1 MITSAPRIKYGWLRA
16 VLFFISFFI
25 FIAVFDLIGI
35 AIVSSISEYSF
46 EEYIS
51 DTDLLMENKMM
62 LLMMVSQLFGTLF
75 TVWIFQKFVNRESFT
90 SIGLEFSGYKDDFVS
105 GLLLGIGL
113 IVLGFGTLYIFNFLS
128 VASIQFSL
136 IDQLFYLSLFAVVSL
151 NEEIAIRGYILQN
164 LSSSFNKYIA
174 LVLSSL
180 VFMIMHIGN
189 PNMSAVP
196 LFNLF
201 LAGLLLGVYY
211 IHKNNLWFPIG
222 AHITWN
228 YFQGYV
234 LGFEISGLKVDSIIT
249 QKLQG
254 SDLLTGGSFG
264 FEGSILCTFITIL
277 GIYFI
282 DYKYRCDDTKEEISE
297 AI

>member
-1 MITSAPRIKYGWLRA
+1 MQTDAPRIKYGWLRA

-51 DTDLLMENKMM
+51 DTKLLMENKMM

-75 TVWIFQKFVNRESFT
+75 TVWLFQKFVNREPFT

-105 GLLLGIGL
+105 GLFLGVGL

-164 LSSSFNKYIA
+164 LSRSFNKYIA

-201 LAGLLLGVYY
+201 LAGLLLGVYC

-228 YFQGYV
+228 YFQGPV
-234 LGFEISGLKVDSIIT
+234 LGFEVSGNDVDSIFI
-249 QKLQG
+249 QSLNG
-254 SDLLTGGSFG
+254 SELITGGEFG
-264 FEGSILCTFITIL
+264 FEGSIILTTFMII
-277 GIYFI
+277 GIIYL
-282 DYKYRCDDTKEEISE
+282 DRRYSS
-297 AI
+297 A

>member
-51 DTDLLMENKMM
+51 DTELLMENKMM

-75 TVWIFQKFVNRESFT
+75 TVWLFQKFVNRESFT

-189 PNMSAVP
+189 PNMSAIP

-201 LAGLLLGVYY
+201 LAGLLLGVYC

-228 YFQGYV
+228 YFQGPV
-234 LGFEISGLKVDSIIT
+234 LGFEVSGNDVDSIFI
-249 QKLQG
+249 QSLDG
-254 SDLLTGGSFG
+254 SELITGGEFG
-264 FEGSILCTFITIL
+264 FEGSIIL
-277 GIYFI
+277 TVFMIIGIIYLDRRFSS
-282 DYKYRCDDTKEEISE
+282 T
-297 AI
+297 

>member
-51 DTDLLMENKMM
+51 DTKLLMENKMM

-75 TVWIFQKFVNRESFT
+75 TVWIFQKFINRESFT
-90 SIGLEFSGYKDDFVS
+90 SIGLEFSEYKDDFVS
-105 GLLLGIGL
+105 GLLFGAGL
-113 IVLGFGTLYIFNFLS
+113 IALGFGVLYIFNCLS
-128 VASIQFSL
+128 IASIQFSL
-136 IDQLFYLSLFAVVSL
+136 IDQLFYLSLFGVVSL

-189 PNMSAVP
+189 PNMSAIP

-201 LAGLLLGVYY
+201 LAGLLLGVYC

-228 YFQGYV
+228 YFQGPV
-234 LGFEISGLKVDSIIT
+234 LGFEVSGNDVDSIFI
-249 QKLQG
+249 QSLNG
-254 SDLLTGGSFG
+254 SELITGGEFG
-264 FEGSILCTFITIL
+264 FEGSIIL
-277 GIYFI
+277 TVLMIIGIVYLDRRF
-282 DYKYRCDDTKEEISE
+282 SS
-297 AI
+297 A

>member
-62 LLMMVSQLFGTLF
+62 LLMMVCQLLGTLF
-75 TVWIFQKFVNRESFT
+75 TVWLFQKFINREPFT

-105 GLLLGIGL
+105 GLLLGVGL

-201 LAGLLLGVYY
+201 LAGLLLGVYC

-228 YFQGYV
+228 YFQGPV
-234 LGFEISGLKVDSIIT
+234 LGFEVSGNDVDSIFI
-249 QKLQG
+249 QSLDG
-254 SDLLTGGSFG
+254 SELITGGEFG
-264 FEGSILCTFITIL
+264 FEGSIIL
-277 GIYFI
+277 TVFMIIGIVYLDRRFSSI
-282 DYKYRCDDTKEEISE
+282 
-297 AI
+297 

>member
-1 MITSAPRIKYGWLRA
+1 MQTDVPRIKYGWLRA

-35 AIVSSISEYSF
+35 AIISSISEYSF
-46 EEYIS
+46 EEYIA
-51 DTDLLMENKMM
+51 DTKLLMENKMM
-62 LLMMVSQLFGTLF
+62 MLMMVSQLFGTLF
-75 TVWIFQKFVNRESFT
+75 TVWLFQKFVNREPFT

-105 GLLLGIGL
+105 GLLLGVGL

-164 LSSSFNKYIA
+164 LSRSFNKYIA

-201 LAGLLLGVYY
+201 LAGLLLGVYC

-228 YFQGYV
+228 YFQGPV
-234 LGFEISGLKVDSIIT
+234 LGFEVSGNDVDSIFI
-249 QKLQG
+249 QSLNG
-254 SDLLTGGSFG
+254 SELITGGEFG
-264 FEGSILCTFITIL
+264 FEGSIILTTFMII
-277 GIYFI
+277 GIIYL
-282 DYKYRCDDTKEEISE
+282 DRRYSS
-297 AI
+297 A

>member
-16 VLFFISFFI
+16 ILFFISFFI

-75 TVWIFQKFVNRESFT
+75 TVWLFQKFVNRESFT

-105 GLLLGIGL
+105 GLLLGVGL
-113 IVLGFGTLYIFNFLS
+113 IALGFGTLYIFNFLS

-164 LSSSFNKYIA
+164 LSRSFNKYIA

-201 LAGLLLGVYY
+201 LAGLLLGVYC

-228 YFQGYV
+228 YFQGPV
-234 LGFEISGLKVDSIIT
+234 LGFEVSGNDVDSIFI
-249 QKLQG
+249 QSLNG
-254 SDLLTGGSFG
+254 SELITGGEFG
-264 FEGSILCTFITIL
+264 FEGSIILTTFMII
-277 GIYFI
+277 GIIYL
-282 DYKYRCDDTKEEISE
+282 DRRYSS
-297 AI
+297 A

>member
-75 TVWIFQKFVNRESFT
+75 TVWLFQKFVNRESFT

-201 LAGLLLGVYY
+201 LAGLLLGVYC

-228 YFQGYV
+228 YFQGPV
-234 LGFEISGLKVDSIIT
+234 LGFEVSGNDVDSIFI
-249 QKLQG
+249 QSLNG
-254 SDLLTGGSFG
+254 SELITGGEFG
-264 FEGSILCTFITIL
+264 FEGSIIL
-277 GIYFI
+277 TVLMIIGIVYLDRRF
-282 DYKYRCDDTKEEISE
+282 SS
-297 AI
+297 A

>member
-105 GLLLGIGL
+105 GLLLGVGL

-201 LAGLLLGVYY
+201 LAGLLLGVYC

-228 YFQGYV
+228 YFQGPV
-234 LGFEISGLKVDSIIT
+234 LGFDVSGNDVDSIFI
-249 QKLQG
+249 QILNG
-254 SDLLTGGSFG
+254 SELITGGEFG
-264 FEGSILCTFITIL
+264 FEGSIIL
-277 GIYFI
+277 TVLMIIGIVYLDRRF
-282 DYKYRCDDTKEEISE
+282 SS
-297 AI
+297 A

>member
-1 MITSAPRIKYGWLRA
+1 MQTDAPRIKYGWLRA

-51 DTDLLMENKMM
+51 DTKLLMENKMM

-75 TVWIFQKFVNRESFT
+75 TVWLFQKFVNREPFT

-105 GLLLGIGL
+105 GLLLGVGL

-136 IDQLFYLSLFAVVSL
+136 IDQLFYLSLFTVVSL

-164 LSSSFNKYIA
+164 LSRSFNKYIA

-201 LAGLLLGVYY
+201 LAGLLLGVYC

-228 YFQGYV
+228 YFQGPV
-234 LGFEISGLKVDSIIT
+234 LGFEVSGNDVDSIFI
-249 QKLQG
+249 QSLNG
-254 SDLLTGGSFG
+254 SELITGGEFG
-264 FEGSILCTFITIL
+264 FEGSIILTTFMII
-277 GIYFI
+277 GIIYL
-282 DYKYRCDDTKEEISE
+282 DRRYSS
-297 AI
+297 A

>member
-1 MITSAPRIKYGWLRA
+1 MGTDAPRIKYGWLRA
-16 VLFFISFFI
+16 ILFFISFFI

-51 DTDLLMENKMM
+51 DTKLLMENKMM

-75 TVWIFQKFVNRESFT
+75 TVWLFQKFVNREPFT

-105 GLLLGIGL
+105 GLLLGVGL

-164 LSSSFNKYIA
+164 LSRSFNKYIA

-228 YFQGYV
+228 YFQGPV
-234 LGFEISGLKVDSIIT
+234 LGFEVSGNDVDSIFI
-249 QKLQG
+249 QSLNG
-254 SDLLTGGSFG
+254 SELITGGEFG
-264 FEGSILCTFITIL
+264 FEGSIILTTFMII
-277 GIYFI
+277 GIIYL
-282 DYKYRCDDTKEEISE
+282 DRRYSS
-297 AI
+297 A

>member
-1 MITSAPRIKYGWLRA
+1 MQTDVPRIKYGWLRA

-25 FIAVFDLIGI
+25 FIAVFNLIGI

-51 DTDLLMENKMM
+51 DTKLLMENKMM
-62 LLMMVSQLFGTLF
+62 MLMMVSQLFGTLF
-75 TVWIFQKFVNRESFT
+75 TVWLFQKFVNREPFT

-105 GLLLGIGL
+105 GLLLGVGL

-128 VASIQFSL
+128 VTSIQFSL

-164 LSSSFNKYIA
+164 LSRSFNKYIA

-201 LAGLLLGVYY
+201 LAGLLLGVYC

-228 YFQGYV
+228 YFQGPV
-234 LGFEISGLKVDSIIT
+234 LGFEVSGNDVDSIFI
-249 QKLQG
+249 QSLNG
-254 SDLLTGGSFG
+254 SELITGGEFG
-264 FEGSILCTFITIL
+264 FEGSIILTTFMII
-277 GIYFI
+277 GIIYL
-282 DYKYRCDDTKEEISE
+282 DRRYSS
-297 AI
+297 A

>member
-62 LLMMVSQLFGTLF
+62 LLMMVCQLLGTLF
-75 TVWIFQKFVNRESFT
+75 TVWLFQKFINREPFT

-105 GLLLGIGL
+105 GLLLGVGL

-201 LAGLLLGVYY
+201 LAGLLLGVYC

-228 YFQGYV
+228 YFQGPV
-234 LGFEISGLKVDSIIT
+234 LGFEVSGNDVDSIFI
-249 QKLQG
+249 QSLNG
-254 SDLLTGGSFG
+254 SELITGGEFG
-264 FEGSILCTFITIL
+264 FEGSIIL
-277 GIYFI
+277 TVLMIIGIVYLDRRF
-282 DYKYRCDDTKEEISE
+282 SS
-297 AI
+297 A

>member
-1 MITSAPRIKYGWLRA
+1 MKTDAPRIKYGWLRA

-35 AIVSSISEYSF
+35 AIISSISEYSF
-46 EEYIS
+46 EEYIA
-51 DTDLLMENKMM
+51 DTKLLMENKMM
-62 LLMMVSQLFGTLF
+62 MLMMVSQLFGTLF
-75 TVWIFQKFVNRESFT
+75 TVWLFQKFVNREPFT

-105 GLLLGIGL
+105 GLLLGVGL

-128 VASIQFSL
+128 VVSIQFSL

-164 LSSSFNKYIA
+164 LSRSFNKYIA

-201 LAGLLLGVYY
+201 LAGLLLGVYC

-228 YFQGYV
+228 YFQGPV
-234 LGFEISGLKVDSIIT
+234 LGFEVSGNDVDSIFI
-249 QKLQG
+249 QSLNG
-254 SDLLTGGSFG
+254 SELITGGEFG
-264 FEGSILCTFITIL
+264 FEGSIILTTFMII
-277 GIYFI
+277 GIIYL
-282 DYKYRCDDTKEEISE
+282 DRRYSS
-297 AI
+297 A

>member
-1 MITSAPRIKYGWLRA
+1 MQTDAPRIKYGWLRA

-35 AIVSSISEYSF
+35 AIISSISEYSF
-46 EEYIS
+46 EEYIA
-51 DTDLLMENKMM
+51 DTKLLMENKMM
-62 LLMMVSQLFGTLF
+62 MLMMVSQLFGTLF
-75 TVWIFQKFVNRESFT
+75 TVWLFQKFVNREPFT

-105 GLLLGIGL
+105 GLLLGVGL

-164 LSSSFNKYIA
+164 LSRSFNKYIA

-201 LAGLLLGVYY
+201 LAGLLLGVYC

-228 YFQGYV
+228 YFQGPV
-234 LGFEISGLKVDSIIT
+234 LGFEVSGNDVDSIFI
-249 QKLQG
+249 QSLNG
-254 SDLLTGGSFG
+254 SELITGGEFG
-264 FEGSILCTFITIL
+264 FEGSIILTTFMII
-277 GIYFI
+277 GIIYL
-282 DYKYRCDDTKEEISE
+282 DRRYSS
-297 AI
+297 A

>member
-51 DTDLLMENKMM
+51 DTALLMENKMM

-105 GLLLGIGL
+105 GLLLGVGL

-201 LAGLLLGVYY
+201 LAGLLLGVYC

-228 YFQGYV
+228 YFQGPV
-234 LGFEISGLKVDSIIT
+234 LGFEVSGNDVDSIFI
-249 QKLQG
+249 QSLNG
-254 SDLLTGGSFG
+254 SELITGGEFG
-264 FEGSILCTFITIL
+264 FEGSIIL
-277 GIYFI
+277 TVLMIIGIVYLDRRF
-282 DYKYRCDDTKEEISE
+282 SS
-297 AI
+297 A

>member
-1 MITSAPRIKYGWLRA
+1 MILVKWFMKTNAPRIKYGWLRA
-16 VLFFISFFI
+16 LLFFISFFI

-35 AIVSSISEYSF
+35 AIVSSISAYSF

-51 DTDLLMENKMM
+51 DTKLLMENKMM

-75 TVWIFQKFVNRESFT
+75 TVWIFQKFINRESFT
-90 SIGLEFSGYKDDFVS
+90 SIGLEFNGYKDDFVF
-105 GLLLGIGL
+105 GLLFGAGL
-113 IVLGFGTLYIFNFLS
+113 IVLGFAILYIINFLS

-228 YFQGYV
+228 YFQGPV
-234 LGFEISGLKVDSIIT
+234 LGFEVSGNDVDSIFI
-249 QKLQG
+249 QSLDG
-254 SDLLTGGSFG
+254 SELITGGEFG
-264 FEGSILCTFITIL
+264 FEGSIIL
-277 GIYFI
+277 TVFMIIGIVYLDRRFSSI
-282 DYKYRCDDTKEEISE
+282 
-297 AI
+297 

>member
-201 LAGLLLGVYY
+201 LAGLLLGVYC

-228 YFQGYV
+228 YFQGPV
-234 LGFEISGLKVDSIIT
+234 LGFEVSGNDVDSIFI
-249 QKLQG
+249 QSLNG
-254 SDLLTGGSFG
+254 SELITGGEFG
-264 FEGSILCTFITIL
+264 FEGSIIL
-277 GIYFI
+277 TVLMIIGIVYLDRRF
-282 DYKYRCDDTKEEISE
+282 SS
-297 AI
+297 A

>member
-62 LLMMVSQLFGTLF
+62 LIMMVCQLLGTLF
-75 TVWIFQKFVNRESFT
+75 TVWLFQKFINREPFT

-105 GLLLGIGL
+105 GLLLGVGL

-201 LAGLLLGVYY
+201 LAGLLLGVYC

-228 YFQGYV
+228 YFQGPV
-234 LGFEISGLKVDSIIT
+234 LGFEVSGNDVDSIFI
-249 QKLQG
+249 QSLNG
-254 SDLLTGGSFG
+254 SELITGGEFG
-264 FEGSILCTFITIL
+264 FEGSIIL
-277 GIYFI
+277 TVLMIIGIVYLDRRF
-282 DYKYRCDDTKEEISE
+282 SS
-297 AI
+297 A

>member
-16 VLFFISFFI
+16 ILFFISFFI

-75 TVWIFQKFVNRESFT
+75 TVWLFQKFVNRESFT

-105 GLLLGIGL
+105 GLLLGVGL
-113 IVLGFGTLYIFNFLS
+113 IALGFGTLYIFNFLS

-201 LAGLLLGVYY
+201 LAGLLLGVYC

-228 YFQGYV
+228 YFQGPV
-234 LGFEISGLKVDSIIT
+234 LGFEVSGNDVDSIFI
-249 QKLQG
+249 QSLNG
-254 SDLLTGGSFG
+254 SELITGGEFG
-264 FEGSILCTFITIL
+264 FEGSIIL
-277 GIYFI
+277 TVLMIIGIVYLDRRF
-282 DYKYRCDDTKEEISE
+282 SS
-297 AI
+297 A

>member
-16 VLFFISFFI
+16 ILFFISFFI

-75 TVWIFQKFVNRESFT
+75 TVWLFQKFVNRESFT

-105 GLLLGIGL
+105 GLLLGVGL
-113 IVLGFGTLYIFNFLS
+113 IALGFGTLYIFNFLS

-164 LSSSFNKYIA
+164 LSKSFNKYIA

-180 VFMIMHIGN
+180 AFMVIRGAN
-189 PNMSAVP
+189 SDWTNMNVVS

-201 LAGLLLGVYY
+201 LAGNLLGVYCIY
-211 IHKNNLWFPIG
+211 KNNLWFPIG
-222 AHITWN
+222 ANFTWS
-228 YFQGYV
+228 YFKEPVCGFRGYNFP
-234 LGFEISGLKVDSIIT
+234 LNDFGPETIFSHNLRGSDFDGSII
-249 QKLQG
+249 
-254 SDLLTGGSFG
+254 LTAL
-264 FEGSILCTFITIL
+264 IIA
-277 GIYFI
+277 GIVYVHRRYSNI
-282 DYKYRCDDTKEEISE
+282 D
-297 AI
+297 

>member
-16 VLFFISFFI
+16 ILFFISFFI

-51 DTDLLMENKMM
+51 VTDLLMENKMM

-75 TVWIFQKFVNRESFT
+75 TVWLFQKFVNRESFT

-105 GLLLGIGL
+105 GLLLGVGL

-201 LAGLLLGVYY
+201 LAGLLLGVYC

-228 YFQGYV
+228 YFQGPV
-234 LGFEISGLKVDSIIT
+234 LGFEVSGNDVDSIFI
-249 QKLQG
+249 QSLNG
-254 SDLLTGGSFG
+254 SELITGGEFG
-264 FEGSILCTFITIL
+264 FEGSIIL
-277 GIYFI
+277 TVLMIIGIVYLDRRF
-282 DYKYRCDDTKEEISE
+282 SS
-297 AI
+297 A

>member
-1 MITSAPRIKYGWLRA
+1 MQTDVPRIKYGWLRA

-35 AIVSSISEYSF
+35 AIISSISEYSF

-51 DTDLLMENKMM
+51 DTKLLMENKMM

-75 TVWIFQKFVNRESFT
+75 TVWIFQKFVNREPFT

-105 GLLLGIGL
+105 GLFLGVGL

-164 LSSSFNKYIA
+164 LSRSFNKYIA

-201 LAGLLLGVYY
+201 LAGLLLGVYC

-228 YFQGYV
+228 YFQGPV
-234 LGFEISGLKVDSIIT
+234 LGFEVSGNDVDSIFI
-249 QKLQG
+249 QSLNG
-254 SDLLTGGSFG
+254 SELITGGEFG
-264 FEGSILCTFITIL
+264 FEGSIILTTFMII
-277 GIYFI
+277 GIIYL
-282 DYKYRCDDTKEEISE
+282 DRRYSS
-297 AI
+297 A

>member
-1 MITSAPRIKYGWLRA
+1 MKTDAPRIKYGWLRA

-35 AIVSSISEYSF
+35 AIISSISEYSF
-46 EEYIS
+46 EEYIA
-51 DTDLLMENKMM
+51 DTKLLMENKMM
-62 LLMMVSQLFGTLF
+62 MLMMVSQLFGTLF
-75 TVWIFQKFVNRESFT
+75 TVWLFQKFVNREPFT

-105 GLLLGIGL
+105 GLLLGVGL

-164 LSSSFNKYIA
+164 LSRSFNKYIA

-228 YFQGYV
+228 YFQGPV
-234 LGFEISGLKVDSIIT
+234 LGFEVSGNDVDSIFI
-249 QKLQG
+249 QSLNG
-254 SDLLTGGSFG
+254 SELITGGEFG
-264 FEGSILCTFITIL
+264 FEGSIILTTFMII
-277 GIYFI
+277 GIIYL
-282 DYKYRCDDTKEEISE
+282 DRRYSS
-297 AI
+297 A

>member
-25 FIAVFDLIGI
+25 FIVVFDLIGI

-105 GLLLGIGL
+105 GLLLGVGS

-136 IDQLFYLSLFAVVSL
+136 IDQLFYLYLFAVVSL

-201 LAGLLLGVYY
+201 LAGLLLGVYC

-228 YFQGYV
+228 YFQGPV
-234 LGFEISGLKVDSIIT
+234 LGFEVSGNDVDSIFI
-249 QKLQG
+249 QSLNG
-254 SDLLTGGSFG
+254 SELITGGEFG
-264 FEGSILCTFITIL
+264 FEGSIIL
-277 GIYFI
+277 TVLMIIGIVYLDRRF
-282 DYKYRCDDTKEEISE
+282 SS
-297 AI
+297 A

>member
-75 TVWIFQKFVNRESFT
+75 TVWLFQKFVNRESFT

-105 GLLLGIGL
+105 GLLLGVGL
-113 IVLGFGTLYIFNFLS
+113 IALGFGTLYIFNFLS

-201 LAGLLLGVYY
+201 LAGLLLGVYC

-228 YFQGYV
+228 YFQGPV
-234 LGFEISGLKVDSIIT
+234 LGFEVSGNDVDSIFI
-249 QKLQG
+249 QSLSG
-254 SDLLTGGSFG
+254 SELITGGEFG
-264 FEGSILCTFITIL
+264 FEGSIIL
-277 GIYFI
+277 TVLMIIGIVYLDRRF
-282 DYKYRCDDTKEEISE
+282 SS
-297 AI
+297 A

>member
-1 MITSAPRIKYGWLRA
+1 MQTDAPRIKYGWLRA

-35 AIVSSISEYSF
+35 AIISSISEYSF

-51 DTDLLMENKMM
+51 DTKLLMENKMM

-75 TVWIFQKFVNRESFT
+75 TVWIFQKFVNREPFT

-105 GLLLGIGL
+105 GLFLGVGL

-164 LSSSFNKYIA
+164 LSRSFNKYIA

-201 LAGLLLGVYY
+201 LAGLLLGVYC

-228 YFQGYV
+228 YFQGPV
-234 LGFEISGLKVDSIIT
+234 LGFEVSGNDVDSIFI
-249 QKLQG
+249 QSLNG
-254 SDLLTGGSFG
+254 SELITGGEFG
-264 FEGSILCTFITIL
+264 FEGSIILTTFMII
-277 GIYFI
+277 GIIYL
-282 DYKYRCDDTKEEISE
+282 DRRYSS
-297 AI
+297 A

>member
-1 MITSAPRIKYGWLRA
+1 METDAPRIKYGWIRA

-35 AIVSSISEYSF
+35 AIISSISEYSF
-46 EEYIS
+46 EEYIA
-51 DTDLLMENKMM
+51 DTKLLMENKMM
-62 LLMMVSQLFGTLF
+62 MLMMVSQLFGTLF
-75 TVWIFQKFVNRESFT
+75 TVWLFQKFVNREPFT

-105 GLLLGIGL
+105 GLLLGVGL

-201 LAGLLLGVYY
+201 LAGLLLGVYC

-228 YFQGYV
+228 YFQGPV
-234 LGFEISGLKVDSIIT
+234 LGFEVSGNDVDSIFI
-249 QKLQG
+249 QSLNG
-254 SDLLTGGSFG
+254 SELITGGEFG
-264 FEGSILCTFITIL
+264 FEGSIILTTFMII
-277 GIYFI
+277 GIIYL
-282 DYKYRCDDTKEEISE
+282 DRRYSS
-297 AI
+297 A

>member
-51 DTDLLMENKMM
+51 DTKLLMENKMM

-75 TVWIFQKFVNRESFT
+75 TVWIFQKFINRESFT
-90 SIGLEFSGYKDDFVS
+90 SIGLEFSEYKDDFVS
-105 GLLLGIGL
+105 GLLFGAGL
-113 IVLGFGTLYIFNFLS
+113 IALGFGVLYIFNCLS
-128 VASIQFSL
+128 IASIQFSL
-136 IDQLFYLSLFAVVSL
+136 IDQLFYLSLFGVVSL

-189 PNMSAVP
+189 PNMSAIP

-201 LAGLLLGVYY
+201 LAGLLLGVYC

-222 AHITWN
+222 AHFTWN
-228 YFQGYV
+228 YFQGPV
-234 LGFEISGLKVDSIIT
+234 LGFEVSGNDVDSIFI
-249 QKLQG
+249 QSLDG
-254 SDLLTGGSFG
+254 SELITGGEFG
-264 FEGSILCTFITIL
+264 FEGSIIL
-277 GIYFI
+277 TVFMIIGIIYLDRRFSS
-282 DYKYRCDDTKEEISE
+282 T
-297 AI
+297 

>member
-51 DTDLLMENKMM
+51 DTKLLMENKMM

-75 TVWIFQKFVNRESFT
+75 TVWIFQKFINRESFT

-105 GLLLGIGL
+105 GLLLGVGL

-201 LAGLLLGVYY
+201 LAGLLLGVYC

-228 YFQGYV
+228 YFQGPV
-234 LGFEISGLKVDSIIT
+234 LGFEVSGTDVDSIFI
-249 QKLQG
+249 QSLNG
-254 SDLLTGGSFG
+254 SELITGGEFG
-264 FEGSILCTFITIL
+264 FEGSIIL
-277 GIYFI
+277 TVLMIIGSVYLDRRF
-282 DYKYRCDDTKEEISE
+282 SS
-297 AI
+297 A

>member
-1 MITSAPRIKYGWLRA
+1 MGTDAPRIKYGWLRA
-16 VLFFISFFI
+16 ILFFISFFI

-51 DTDLLMENKMM
+51 DTKLLMENKMM

-75 TVWIFQKFVNRESFT
+75 TVWLFQKFVNREPFT

-105 GLLLGIGL
+105 GLLLGVGL

-136 IDQLFYLSLFAVVSL
+136 IDQLFYLSLFTVVSL

-164 LSSSFNKYIA
+164 LSRSFNKYIA

-201 LAGLLLGVYY
+201 LAGLLLGVYC

-228 YFQGYV
+228 YFQGPV
-234 LGFEISGLKVDSIIT
+234 LGFEVSGNDVDSIFI
-249 QKLQG
+249 QSLNG
-254 SDLLTGGSFG
+254 SELITGGEFG
-264 FEGSILCTFITIL
+264 FEGSIILTTFMII
-277 GIYFI
+277 GIIYL
-282 DYKYRCDDTKEEISE
+282 DRRYSS
-297 AI
+297 A

>member
-75 TVWIFQKFVNRESFT
+75 TVWLFQKFVNRESFT

-201 LAGLLLGVYY
+201 LAGILLGVYCIY
-211 IHKNNLWFPIG
+211 KNNLWFPIG
-222 AHITWN
+222 ANFTWS
-228 YFQGYV
+228 YFKEPVWGFVGYNFP
-234 LGFEISGLKVDSIIT
+234 LNDFGPETIFSHNLRERDFDGSII
-249 QKLQG
+249 
-254 SDLLTGGSFG
+254 LTAL
-264 FEGSILCTFITIL
+264 IIA
-277 GIYFI
+277 GIVYVHRRYSNI
-282 DYKYRCDDTKEEISE
+282 D
-297 AI
+297 

>member
-75 TVWIFQKFVNRESFT
+75 TVWLFQKFVNRESFT

-105 GLLLGIGL
+105 GLLLGVGL
-113 IVLGFGTLYIFNFLS
+113 IALGFGTLYIFNFLS

-196 LFNLF
+196 LFILF
-201 LAGLLLGVYY
+201 LAGLLLGVYC

-228 YFQGYV
+228 YFQGPV
-234 LGFEISGLKVDSIIT
+234 LGFEVSGNDVDSIFI
-249 QKLQG
+249 QSLNG
-254 SDLLTGGSFG
+254 SELITGGEFG
-264 FEGSILCTFITIL
+264 FEGSIIL
-277 GIYFI
+277 TVLMIIGIVYLDRRF
-282 DYKYRCDDTKEEISE
+282 SS
-297 AI
+297 A

>member
-51 DTDLLMENKMM
+51 DTKLLMENKMM

-90 SIGLEFSGYKDDFVS
+90 SIGLEFSEYKDDFVS
-105 GLLLGIGL
+105 GLLFGAGL
-113 IVLGFGTLYIFNFLS
+113 IVLGFGVLYIFNCLS
-128 VASIQFSL
+128 IASIQFSL
-136 IDQLFYLSLFAVVSL
+136 IDQLFYLSLFGVVSL

-189 PNMSAVP
+189 PNMSAIP

-201 LAGLLLGVYY
+201 LAGLLLGVYC

-222 AHITWN
+222 AHFTWN
-228 YFQGYV
+228 YFQGPV
-234 LGFEISGLKVDSIIT
+234 LGFEVSGNDVDSIFI
-249 QKLQG
+249 QSLDG
-254 SDLLTGGSFG
+254 SELITGGEFG
-264 FEGSILCTFITIL
+264 FEGSIIL
-277 GIYFI
+277 TVFMIIGIIYLDRRF
-282 DYKYRCDDTKEEISE
+282 SSH
-297 AI
+297 